1 MAEKSEDCRKVS
13 QVSQV
18 SHKKCEETNGQGEK
32 IVQMRHLKEASKD
45 L

>member
-1 MAEKSEDCRKVS
+1 MAEKSEDCRK
-13 QVSQV
+13 VSQV